1 MAHRRPLAIGGLLLG
16 SLGYG
21 VGAGACGARS
31 ELVVPDPCAG
41 QSAVQAELTPLD
53 MVIMMDNS
61 GSMAFSTSSGLSR
74 RRAVTSAFSDFFA
87 QPEAAGISVSLS
99 YFPIVDESV
108 PEACEDD
115 AICGLAGAC
124 QPFRAC
130 LPSGGGACRDDA
142 DCDAAGFPGDACRQL
157 GFCGDRTTTCTLGSG
172 TCADGPCL
180 SLGHCDNRY
189 TCDAAGY
196 DTPVVAMRELPHG
209 ADAVLGELSRLDP
222 SGSTPT
228 LPALGGA
235 LLQARRHAGKNP
247 DHNAI
252 VVLASDGLPTACDPE
267 IQSGD
272 PAVAIANLVQV
283 AADGLAAGV
292 RTFVIGLATP
302 SDGGARDDLD
312 AIAEGGGTGR
322 ALIVSAEIV
331 DELRAALT
339 SVRLDAGA
347 CTFNIGAGEADDDPS
362 ARVRVELPTGE
373 RPYVPWRS
381 SAAACDSAGGFY
393 FDPPD
398 APRRV
403 VLCPAT
409 CDRFGSAIVRKI
421 EVFTHCPG

>member
-1 MAHRRPLAIGGLLLG
+1 MAC
-16 SLGYG
+16 SLVYG

-31 ELVVPDPCAG
+31 ELIVPDPCAG
-41 QSAVQAELTPLD
+41 QAAVEAELTPLD
-53 MVIMMDNS
+53 IVIMMDNS
-61 GSMAFSTSSGLSR
+61 GSMAFSTTSGLSR

-87 QPEAAGISVSLS
+87 QPESAGISVSLS
-99 YFPIVDESV
+99 YFPILDESV
-108 PEACEDD
+108 PQACEDD
-115 AICGLAGAC
+115 AVCGLAGAC

-130 LPSGGGACRDDA
+130 LPSGGGACRESA
-142 DCDAAGFPGDACRQL
+142 DCDAAGFPGDTCQQL
-157 GFCGDRTTTCTLGSG
+157 GFCDDRTTTCAVGSG
-172 TCADGPCL
+172 ACPNGPCL
-180 SLGHCDNRY
+180 ALGHCDNRY
-189 TCDAAGY
+189 TCEATGYERAAV
-196 DTPVVAMRELPHG
+196 PMRELPAG
-209 ADAVLGELSRLDP
+209 ADAVLAALSGLDP

-235 LLQARRHAGKNP
+235 VLQAQRQAAEAP

-252 VVLASDGLPTACDPE
+252 VVLATDGLPTACDPE

-272 PAVAIANLVQV
+272 PAVAIANLVRV
-283 AADGLAAGV
+283 ASDGLAAGV

-302 SDGGARDDLD
+302 ADGGARDDLD
-312 AIAEGGGTGR
+312 AIADGGGTGR

-331 DELRAALT
+331 DELGAALT

-347 CTFNIGAGEADDDPS
+347 CTFSIAADDAVNDPS
-362 ARVRVELPTGE
+362 ARVRVALPSGE
-373 RPYVPWRS
+373 RPYVPWRA
-381 SAAACDSAGGFY
+381 SAEACGAGGGFY

-409 CDRFGSAIVRKI
+409 CDAFGSAILRKI